1 MSTFHQNFADVS
13 DRGRQKLA
21 MDYFIPTN
29 GTGIAANANNE
40 HPRPGPVATGA
51 GAYWTSLFGYYR
63 DVSYVKIKNI
73 SLGYTLDSELLKR
86 LKISN
91 LRIYVNVLDPFVF
104 TDFDGYDPEWAG
116 AAFGV
121 NRPASVTTQLGLSV
135 KF

>member
-1 MSTFHQNFADVS
+1 
-13 DRGRQKLA
+13 

-29 GTGIAANANNE
+29 GAGVTPNASNE
-40 HPRPGPVATGA
+40 NPRPGPVATGA
-51 GAYWTSLFGYYR
+51 GAFWSSGMAYYR
-63 DVSYVKIKNI
+63 EVDYVKIKNI
-73 SLGYTLDSELLKR
+73 SLGYTFNTELLK
-86 LKISN
+86 KIKMSS

-116 AAFGV
+116 AAFGI